1 MGKSIKASRPVIAIA
16 AVSCLSILAS
26 ASWAATG
33 CMGAKIQDYPAHEHA
48 VMALESY
55 GYPAAKGGVYAS
67 GWTMSANADADR
79 RLQEHLDSRMKDK
92 ARPLGP
98 GDIDE
103 LLMDMMRNAL
113 KVYEKANLRSGAETC
128 GNGWADPVPGF
139 AARAS
144 HYGAWPVAAVGVK
157 VMNGGAV
164 ASPEITGAMTM
175 MAAGMP
181 DRWGAAEWTAPCLSG
196 AKAVRL
202 PMQAAFYA
210 VHGADIDRLDASPS
224 PGGPCPLPRP
234 WIEGAAVELRTAPG
248 WAAADDDDEDAPFP
262 IPVPGIGETGHG
274 LAVLSAIGRAV
285 ADDDDE
291 DPPFPLPLPGVGKT
305 GYGFAVLSAA
315 GFRAVH

>member
-1 MGKSIKASRPVIAIA
+1 MGKSIEASRPAIAIV

-55 GYPAAKGGVYAS
+55 GYPAVKAGVYAS
-67 GWTMSANADADR
+67 GRMLSANADVDR
-79 RLQEHLDSRMKDK
+79 RLQEHLDSRMRDK

-98 GDIDE
+98 RDVDE

-113 KVYEKANLRSGAETC
+113 EVYEKANLRSGAETC

-144 HYGAWPVAAVGVK
+144 RYEAWPVAAVGVK

-164 ASPEITGAMTM
+164 AGPEITGVMIMMT
-175 MAAGMP
+175 AGMP
-181 DRWGAAEWTAPCLSG
+181 GRWGAAEWTTPCLSG
-196 AKAVRL
+196 AKAARL

-210 VHGADIDRLDASPS
+210 VHGADIDRLDAGPS
-224 PGGPCPLPRP
+224 LGGPCPLPRP
-234 WIEGAAVELRTAPG
+234 WLDGAAVELRAATG
-248 WAAADDDDEDAPFP
+248 WAAA
-262 IPVPGIGETGHG
+262 V
-274 LAVLSAIGRAV
+274 
-285 ADDDDE
+285 DDDE
-291 DPPFPLPLPGVGKT
+291 DPPWPIPIPGVGKT
-305 GYGFAVLSAA
+305 GHGFAALSAA
-315 GFRAVH
+315 GFRAVR